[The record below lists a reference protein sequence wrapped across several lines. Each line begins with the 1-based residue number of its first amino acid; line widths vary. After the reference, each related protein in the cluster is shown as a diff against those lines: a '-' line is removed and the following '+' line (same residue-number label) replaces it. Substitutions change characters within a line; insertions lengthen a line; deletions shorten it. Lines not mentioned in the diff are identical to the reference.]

1 LIRTTRLSHAC
12 QAIAILA
19 AIAGCADSPDQR
31 LAGFA
36 KDAMATQTK
45 QNQQIADQA
54 TAVVQESHQLAKAAG
69 DLVEHDANAR
79 HDLILAYRD
88 LTTQINAHKS
98 LVDAGR
104 EQLDS
109 DRRELARQQLRDPI
123 IAATIHGVG
132 LILASL
138 LPLGVAA
145 YVIHLMI
152 RQEPDHAAVSE
163 LLITDLASDKPLIW
177 PGLQKQLAQPD
188 QTREAHQPEASWDY
202 GEEADDPDDM
212 H

>member
-1 LIRTTRLSHAC
+1 MPV
-12 QAIAILA
+12 

-54 TAVVQESHQLAKAAG
+54 MAVVEESHQLAKAAG
-69 DLVEHDANAR
+69 DLVEHDAHAR

-132 LILASL
+132 LVLASL
-138 LPLGVAA
+138 VPLGVAA
-145 YVIHLMI
+145 YVI
-152 RQEPDHAAVSE
+152 
-163 LLITDLASDKPLIW
+163 T
-177 PGLQKQLAQPD
+177 
-188 QTREAHQPEASWDY
+188 
-202 GEEADDPDDM
+202 
-212 H
+212 